1 MNSSWLWVFLGGLL
15 ETVWATTMSL
25 SDGFTDLPYVVV
37 TLVFLILSTLCL
49 NKGLKSGLPVGPC
62 YAVWVGIGAIGSV
75 IVDVVIFGHMLN
87 LIGWGF
93 LAILIIGVLGLNMV
107 SEE

>member
-25 SDGFTDLPYVVV
+25 SDGFTDLPYVAV

-87 LIGWGF
+87 PIGWGF
-93 LAILIIGVLGLNMV
+93 LAMLIIGVLGLNMV